1 MALELKSAGLR
12 KNVNTHCFLYQ
23 KITNLTSNK
32 FHMRRIEESE
42 LIINPDGSVFHLHL
56 KPEDI
61 AENII
66 LVGDP
71 GRVELISSFFDTIEL
86 KKSNREFVSC
96 TGTLNGKRLTVVA
109 TGIGT
114 DNIDIVVNELDAL
127 VNIDFETRT
136 IKEQHTALNFVRIGT
151 SGALQKDLPVD
162 CWLLSE
168 KAIGFDGLINFY
180 AGRNKVVDDDFEQAF
195 TKSLNWNPLLTAPYV
210 VDAAPDLLSK
220 LVGENVIKGVTI
232 SAPGFYGP
240 QGRELRLP
248 IADAN
253 INDKIT
259 AFRYDNH
266 RVTNYEMECSAIYGL
281 SALLEHKAATVCVI
295 IANRLA
301 GTASKDYKPVMK
313 KLVEH
318 VLRGLT
324 K

>member
-1 MALELKSAGLR
+1 MR
-12 KNVNTHCFLYQ
+12 K
-23 KITNLTSNK
+23 KI
-32 FHMRRIEESE
+32 EASE
-42 LIINPDGSVFHLHL
+42 LIINPDGSIFHLHL

-61 AENII
+61 ATNII

-71 GRVELISSFFDTIEL
+71 GRVEVITSLFDTIEL
-86 KKSNREFVSC
+86 KKANREFVSC
-96 TGTLNGKRLTVVA
+96 TGTYNGQRLTVVA

-136 IKEQHTALNFVRIGT
+136 VKEKHTQLSFVRIGT

-162 CWLLSE
+162 SWLLSE

-180 AGRNKVVDDDFEQAF
+180 ARRNEVSDLPFEKAF
-195 TKSLNWNPLLTAPYV
+195 IAALDWNPQLTAPYV
-210 VDAAPDLLSK
+210 VDAAPALLSK
-220 LVGENVIKGVTI
+220 LESGKVVRGVTI

-240 QGRELRLP
+240 QGRELRLD
-248 IADAN
+248 IADRE
-253 INDKIT
+253 INSKIT
-259 AFRYDNH
+259 GFRHEEH

-281 SALLEHKAATVCVI
+281 SALLGHQAATVCVI

-313 KLVEH
+313 ELIKH
-318 VLRGLT
+318 VLNGLIQ
-324 K
+324 

>member
-1 MALELKSAGLR
+1 MR
-12 KNVNTHCFLYQ
+12 K
-23 KITNLTSNK
+23 KI
-32 FHMRRIEESE
+32 EASE
-42 LIINPDGSVFHLHL
+42 LIINPDGSIFHLHL

-61 AENII
+61 ATNII

-71 GRVELISSFFDTIEL
+71 GRVEVITSLFDTIEL
-86 KKSNREFVSC
+86 KKANREFVSC
-96 TGTLNGKRLTVVA
+96 TGTYNGQRLTVVA

-136 IKEQHTALNFVRIGT
+136 VKEKHTQLSFVRIGT

-162 CWLLSE
+162 SWLLSE

-180 AGRNKVVDDDFEQAF
+180 ARRDEVSDLPFEKAF
-195 TKSLNWNPLLTAPYV
+195 IAALDWNPQLTAPYV
-210 VDAAPDLLSK
+210 VDAAPALLSK
-220 LVGENVIKGVTI
+220 LESGKVVRGVTI

-240 QGRELRLP
+240 QGRELRLD
-248 IADAN
+248 IADRE
-253 INDKIT
+253 INSKIT
-259 AFRYDNH
+259 GFRHEEH

-281 SALLEHKAATVCVI
+281 SALLGHQAATVCVI

-313 KLVEH
+313 ELIKH
-318 VLRGLT
+318 VLNGLIQ
-324 K
+324 

>member
-1 MALELKSAGLR
+1 MR
-12 KNVNTHCFLYQ
+12 K
-23 KITNLTSNK
+23 
-32 FHMRRIEESE
+32 IEASE
-42 LIINPDGSVFHLHL
+42 LIINPDGSIFHLHL
-56 KPEDI
+56 KPEDV
-61 AENII
+61 AQNII

-71 GRVELISSFFDTIEL
+71 GRVELISTFFDSIEL

-96 TGTLNGKRLTVVA
+96 TGTYKGKRLTVVA

-136 IKEQHTALNFVRIGT
+136 VKKEHTQLNFVRIGT

-162 CWLLSE
+162 TWLLSE
-168 KAIGFDGLINFY
+168 KGIGFDGLINFY
-180 AGRNKVVDDDFEQAF
+180 ARRNEITDLEFESDFKA
-195 TKSLNWNPLLTAPYV
+195 SLNWNPLLTSPYV
-210 VDAAPDLLSK
+210 VNAAPELLDK
-220 LVGENVIKGVTI
+220 LTGGNVVKGVTI

-240 QGRELRLP
+240 QGRELRLD
-248 IADAN
+248 IADKA
-253 INDKIT
+253 INEKIT
-259 AFRYDNH
+259 AFRHKEY

-281 SALLEHKAATVCVI
+281 SALLGHRAATVCMI

-313 KLVEH
+313 NLIEH
-318 VLRGLT
+318 VLNGLT

>member
-1 MALELKSAGLR
+1 MR
-12 KNVNTHCFLYQ
+12 K
-23 KITNLTSNK
+23 
-32 FHMRRIEESE
+32 IEASE
-42 LIINPDGSVFHLHL
+42 LIINPDGSIFHLYL
-56 KPEDI
+56 KPEDV
-61 AENII
+61 AQNII

-96 TGTLNGKRLTVVA
+96 TGTYKGKRLTVVA

-136 IKEQHTALNFVRIGT
+136 VKEKHTQLNFVRIGT

-162 CWLLSE
+162 TWLLSE
-168 KAIGFDGLINFY
+168 KGIGFDGLINFY
-180 AGRNKVVDDDFEQAF
+180 ARRNEVTDLEFEKAF
-195 TKSLNWNPLLTAPYV
+195 TKSLNWNPLLTSPYV
-210 VDAAPDLLSK
+210 VDAAPELLDK
-220 LVGENVIKGVTI
+220 LVGDNVVKGVTI

-240 QGRELRLP
+240 QGRELRLD
-248 IADAN
+248 IADKQ
-253 INDKIT
+253 INEKIT
-259 AFRYDNH
+259 AFRHNNY

-281 SALLEHKAATVCVI
+281 SALLGHKAATVCMI

-318 VLRGLT
+318 VLNGLT